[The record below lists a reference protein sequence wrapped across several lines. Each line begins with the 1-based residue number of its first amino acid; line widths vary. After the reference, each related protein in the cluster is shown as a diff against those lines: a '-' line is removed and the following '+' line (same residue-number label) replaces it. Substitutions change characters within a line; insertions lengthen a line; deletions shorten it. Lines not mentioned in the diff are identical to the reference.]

1 MDITKTSV
9 DSMNL
14 THKLGLERGTLWHW
28 MTAKVYLWDNSR
40 HQPIYHLRMYRLPSN
55 IRRKQVD
62 SPNNR
67 EGRDLSK
74 HIRHPCLITSHTHI
88 LRINTTALLTVLDT
102 FHNLSSSTRPCF
114 NLDHQDQHQL
124 TAPLQ
129 SNPVGMLAFNRRPIL
144 TIKHFINKATMIIR
158 PIRITRSTNTS
169 IRIALD

>member
-1 MDITKTSV
+1 
-9 DSMNL
+9 
-14 THKLGLERGTLWHW
+14 

-55 IRRKQVD
+55 IRRKQAD

-88 LRINTTALLTVLDT
+88 LRISTTALLTVLDT
-102 FHNLSSSTRPCF
+102 FNNHSSSTRPCF
-114 NLDHQDQHQL
+114 NLGRQDQHQL

-129 SNPVGMLAFNRRPIL
+129 SSPVGTLASNRKPIL
-144 TIKHFINKATMIIR
+144 TIKLFINKGATMITS
-158 PIRITRSTNTS
+158 PIRITRSTNIS
-169 IRIALD
+169 IRIALG